1 VRRYGFHGL
10 SHHWAAAQAAAL
22 VGRPIEELAT
32 VTCHLGSGASLAAVD
47 GGRSVDTTMGFTPLD
62 GVVMGSRPG
71 ALDPGIVPWI
81 ASAHGVA
88 MADVERALYS
98 ESGLVGLAGTGEMA
112 AVLERTDADA
122 RLAVDVYVHR
132 LRGAI
137 AAMAA
142 ALGRLDVLV
151 FTGGVGEHAPAI
163 RRRAAD
169 GLGFLGVALDPDAN
183 AATTADGDITA
194 TGAAVR
200 TLVVTAREDL
210 EIARLAQ
217 DVLTRFINRGDTYR
231 A

>member
-1 VRRYGFHGL
+1 
-10 SHHWAAAQAAAL
+10 
-22 VGRPIEELAT
+22 
-32 VTCHLGSGASLAAVD
+32 
-47 GGRSVDTTMGFTPLD
+47 
-62 GVVMGSRPG
+62 
-71 ALDPGIVPWI
+71 
-81 ASAHGVA
+81 
-88 MADVERALYS
+88 
-98 ESGLVGLAGTGEMA
+98 LAGTGEMA

-137 AAMAA
+137 AAMVA

-210 EIARLAQ
+210 EIARLVQ
-217 DVLTRFINRGDTYR
+217 SVLTRFINRGDTYR